1 MLSGLS
7 VLFVWARRACSALN
21 SQKRRF
27 PARAVKRERGIA
39 RRVGHGHPLVVRALG
54 TAQDAETIYMAF
66 EPCLG
71 GDLVSVLKKKRFL
84 KAAEAQFYG
93 SEIIIALEHV
103 HGQVRRPSCCFR
115 RSKATG
121 TTRYL

>member
-1 MLSGLS
+1 
-7 VLFVWARRACSALN
+7 
-21 SQKRRF
+21 
-27 PARAVKRERGIA
+27 VKRERGIA

-103 HGQVRRPSCCFR
+103 HGQVRRPSCCF
-115 RSKATG
+115 ATTLG
-121 TTRYL
+121 VKRLGLRDIYKRDKVIFEV